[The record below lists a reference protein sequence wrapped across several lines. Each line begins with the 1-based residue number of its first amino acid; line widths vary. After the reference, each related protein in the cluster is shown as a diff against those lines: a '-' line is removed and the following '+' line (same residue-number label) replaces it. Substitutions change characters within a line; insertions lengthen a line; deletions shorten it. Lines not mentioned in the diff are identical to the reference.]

1 MAFLFATFRKDL
13 ARWRQDRVAILI
25 WLGIPFMIGGLITA
39 LADGGDDGGPM
50 GILLIADLDDTL
62 VSGVIAA
69 AFSQDEM
76 AELLG
81 VRQVSAEEGTELIEA
96 GEASGFL
103 SIPAGFQDA
112 FLNGTPVTLTLVTN
126 PSQTILP
133 GIIEDITSVLLDAG
147 FYLQA
152 AFGPEIEQ
160 INASGSLDQPTTDV
174 FVAGIAVQIQH
185 KMEELGPR
193 LFPPLLDLVV
203 VEPPAEQPR
212 PGFTVLLLPGMVLMA
227 LMFAS
232 QGLSADYWKERN
244 SGTLRRL
251 ASTPGLLSRF
261 VLGKTLAAG
270 VVMTM
275 IGGTVLF
282 VGFLYHDLMWSK
294 LLPSLLWITVSGM
307 GLFAWFSAL
316 QMLFSNTKAADLM
329 TSILV
334 FPLLMMGGSFF
345 PLETLPDWLAAI
357 GRVSPNGFVV
367 DRLTTELTS
376 AGAWTFDMTGWA
388 IVAAMTVSGLGICSW
403 RLQTG
408 FARQ

>member
-1 MAFLFATFRKDL
+1 MAFLFASFWKDL

-39 LADGGDDGGPM
+39 MSDGGDDGGPM
-50 GILLIADLDDTL
+50 GVLLIADLDDTL
-62 VSGVIAA
+62 VSGFVAA

-76 AELLG
+76 AELIG
-81 VRQVSAEEGTELIEA
+81 VRQVSAEEGIELMDA
-96 GEASGFL
+96 GDASGFL
-103 SIPAGFQDA
+103 TIPTGFQDA
-112 FLNGTPVTLTLVTN
+112 FLNDTSVTLTLVTN

-133 GIIEDITSVLLDAG
+133 GIIEDITGVLLDAG

-160 INASGSLDQPTTDV
+160 INASGTLDRPTDV
-174 FVAGIAVQIQH
+174 FVAGIAVQVQH

-193 LFPPLLDLVV
+193 LFPPLLELIV
-203 VEPPAEQPR
+203 VEPPPEEPR
-212 PGFTVLLLPGMVLMA
+212 PNFTVLLLPGLVLMA

-251 ASTPGLLSRF
+251 ASTPGLLARF
-261 VLGKTLAAG
+261 VLGKALAAG
-270 VVMTM
+270 VMMAM
-275 IGGTVLF
+275 IGGVVLF

-294 LLPSLLWITVSGM
+294 LLPSLLWITVSGI

-345 PLETLPDWLAAI
+345 PLETLPDWLSRRSD
-357 GRVSPNGFVV
+357 GYRQ
-367 DRLTTELTS
+367 
-376 AGAWTFDMTGWA
+376 
-388 IVAAMTVSGLGICSW
+388 TVSW
-403 RLQTG
+403 
-408 FARQ
+408 

>member
-39 LADGGDDGGPM
+39 LVDGGDDGGPM

-62 VSGVIAA
+62 VSGFVAA
-69 AFSQDEM
+69 AFSQDET

-81 VRQVSAEEGTELIEA
+81 VRQVSVAEGIELMEA
-96 GEASGFL
+96 GDASGFL
-103 SIPAGFQDA
+103 TIPTGFQDA
-112 FLNGTPVTLTLVTN
+112 FLNDTPVTLTLVTN

-133 GIIEDITSVLLDAG
+133 GIIEDITGVLLDAG

-160 INASGSLDQPTTDV
+160 VNASVSLDQPTDA
-174 FVAGIAVQIQH
+174 FVAGIAVQVQH
-185 KMEELGPR
+185 KMEALGPR

-203 VEPPAEQPR
+203 VEPPSEEPR
-212 PGFTVLLLPGMVLMA
+212 PDVAVLFLPGIVLMA

-251 ASTPGLLSRF
+251 ASTPGLLTRF
-261 VLGKTLAAG
+261 VLGKALAVG
-270 VVMTM
+270 VMMAM
-275 IGGTVLF
+275 IGGTALF

-294 LLPSLLWITVSGM
+294 LPPSLLWITVSGI
-307 GLFAWFSAL
+307 GLFAWFSVL
-316 QMLFSNTKAADLM
+316 QMLFSNSKAADLM

-367 DRLTTELTS
+367 DRLSTELTS
-376 AGAWTFDMTGWA
+376 ASAWTFDTTGWA

-403 RLQTG
+403 RLQAG